1 MSKAENR
8 DDNREL
14 IRALDEIE
22 KEKEISK
29 EVMLKTIEE
38 SLLTACKNQ
47 FGKSDNVKVS
57 IDRYSGEVKVYTV
70 KTVVE
75 DVMDDLLQQI
85 SVSDADDI
93 CPGKQVGDEVEIIV
107 TPKNFGRIAA
117 QKAKQVVVQKIREG
131 EREIIYNHFSEKE
144 RDIVTGTVQRIVG
157 GNISVDLGKT
167 DTILSTTEQVPTEH
181 FKPTERIKL
190 YVVEV
195 KKTSKGPRITVSR
208 THPEFVKRLFEYEVT
223 EVQDGTVEIKSVAK
237 RSRFKNKD
245 CSLF

>member
-14 IRALDEIE
+14 IKALDEIE

-75 DVMDDLLQQI
+75 DVMDDLTEI
-85 SVSDADDI
+85 SVSVADDI
-93 CPGKQVGDEVEIIV
+93 CPGKQVEM
-107 TPKNFGRIAA
+107 
-117 QKAKQVVVQKIREG
+117 
-131 EREIIYNHFSEKE
+131 
-144 RDIVTGTVQRIVG
+144 
-157 GNISVDLGKT
+157 
-167 DTILSTTEQVPTEH
+167 
-181 FKPTERIKL
+181 KL
-190 YVVEV
+190 
-195 KKTSKGPRITVSR
+195 R
-208 THPEFVKRLFEYEVT
+208 
-223 EVQDGTVEIKSVAK
+223 
-237 RSRFKNKD
+237 
-245 CSLF
+245 

>member
-14 IRALDEIE
+14 IKALDEIE

-75 DVMDDLLQQI
+75 DVMDELTEI

-117 QKAKQVVVQKIREG
+117 QKAKQVVVQKIREL
-131 EREIIYNHFSEKE
+131 K
-144 RDIVTGTVQRIVG
+144 
-157 GNISVDLGKT
+157 
-167 DTILSTTEQVPTEH
+167 
-181 FKPTERIKL
+181 
-190 YVVEV
+190 
-195 KKTSKGPRITVSR
+195 
-208 THPEFVKRLFEYEVT
+208 
-223 EVQDGTVEIKSVAK
+223 
-237 RSRFKNKD
+237 
-245 CSLF
+245 